1 LLVVPLA
8 PGDVALLSLGEW
20 DALLRSERVIFERPD
35 HPLLE
40 RLLYAGVDA
49 GPLDDEPRASA
60 GGWALVADPDSQRVL
75 ELARDGAEVSAGTA
89 RPPDAVTAAHAAPTV
104 RRAAASL
111 AGLTAIMARLRSDDG
126 CPWDREQTHRSLLVH
141 LLEEAHEVIDAIEG
155 SDPEADLR
163 EELGDLLLQVA
174 FHARLAEQE
183 GGFDLADVA
192 DGIVAKLVYRHPHV
206 FGDVRVSGA
215 GEVLR
220 NWDTIKRT
228 EKRRASPFDGI
239 PASLPALLAAAMVQK
254 RALGTGFESD
264 ETTTRRRVDEAL
276 DRRDVGE
283 ALFWLVALA
292 RAGRVDPESAL
303 REATRAFRRSVTG

>member
-1 LLVVPLA
+1 MRRRRACLAPTTPPRRPLAEPPREPLLVVPLA

-111 AGLTAIMARLRSDDG
+111 AGLT
-126 CPWDREQTHRSLLVH
+126 
-141 LLEEAHEVIDAIEG
+141 AIEG